1 MITLAETA
9 TYMTVFSQ
17 TAIVEKSKLEQI
29 PEGNLWQLRLAALL
43 TGEGGRGLPEG
54 EILLH

>member
-1 MITLAETA
+1 MFGLD
-9 TYMTVFSQ
+9 MTVFSQ